1 MRSEMH
7 INQHTFRSVTAS
19 RNPGMVE
26 LVSVE
31 FAENGDGGQTIAGT
45 LTAREH
51 IWQQVVDQ
59 LAALGIT
66 ASHETTPNVPRLAVA
81 GKFREYQGGAL

>member
-1 MRSEMH
+1 MRSSIH
-7 INQHTFRSVTAS
+7 INHFEVSAVTAG
-19 RNPGMVE
+19 RNPHMPSIVTLE
-26 LVSVE
+26 VSERGEDVR
-31 FAENGDGGQTIAGT
+31 FSAD
-45 LTAREH
+45 EH

>member
-1 MRSEMH
+1 MHSSIH
-7 INQHTFRSVTAS
+7 INHFEVSAVTAS
-19 RNPGMVE
+19 RNPHRPSIVTLE
-26 LVSVE
+26 VSERDEDVR
-31 FAENGDGGQTIAGT
+31 FSAD
-45 LTAREH
+45 EH